1 MHSCHSL
8 MASSALGIS
17 PSFHHSLAEP
27 TRRQAVAEQ
36 TVRFAAVG
44 STDHC
49 NTVSEL
55 LIESK
60 VFLGRSLSCSAMAL
74 SLA

>member
-36 TVRFAAVG
+36 NVRFAAVG

-49 NTVSEL
+49 NTLSEL
-55 LIESK
+55 FSGR
-60 VFLGRSLSCSAMAL
+60 VPGRSLIAL
-74 SLA
+74 VKL